1 LLWPDHREV
10 LPDGLSNTGITGDQ
24 MSNSQRVCGIHVIA
38 NLLASKPQLIKSLW
52 AARDRSDQRS
62 EALQQLAAQAGIRV
76 QQSTPAALAK
86 LAGVALHQGWVADFQ
101 PDNLYGEQ
109 DLPEL
114 LQQLQEPALLLMLD
128 GVQDPHNLGA
138 CLRSAEAAGVQLVLL
153 PRQRAAGLTAV
164 ARRAAAGA
172 AELLPICEVVNLAR
186 AMRTCQ
192 QQHCWIIGT
201 SDAATTGWAQVT
213 PQARTLLVMGSEEK
227 GLRRLTMEHCD
238 QLASLPMYGR
248 ISSLNVSVATGI
260 CLFDL
265 RRQLPTD

>member
-1 LLWPDHREV
+1 
-10 LPDGLSNTGITGDQ
+10 
-24 MSNSQRVCGIHVIA
+24 MSQSQRVCGIHVIE
-38 NLLASKPQLIKSLW
+38 NLLQHKPQLVRSLW

-62 EALQQLAAQAGIRV
+62 EALHELARQAGIRV
-76 QQSTPAALAK
+76 QPSQPAALAK
-86 LAGVALHQGWVADFQ
+86 LAATPMHQGWVADFV
-101 PDNLYGEQ
+101 PDNLYNEQ

-114 LQQLQEPALLLMLD
+114 LQALQEPALLLMLD

-186 AMRTCQ
+186 AMRSCQ

-201 SDAATTGWAQVT
+201 SDQASQDWYATT
-213 PQARTLLVMGSEEK
+213 PQRRTLLVMGGEEK
-227 GLRRLTMEHCD
+227 GLRQLTMKHCD
-238 QLASLPMYGR
+238 ELAGLPMYGR

-265 RRQLPTD
+265 RARLAAT

>member
-1 LLWPDHREV
+1 
-10 LPDGLSNTGITGDQ
+10 
-24 MSNSQRVCGIHVIA
+24 MSQSQRICGIHVIG
-38 NLLASKPQLIKSLW
+38 NLLQRKPQLIRSLW

-62 EALQQLAAQAGIRV
+62 AALHDLARQAGIRV
-76 QQSTPAALAK
+76 QTSLPAALTK
-86 LAGVALHQGWVADFQ
+86 LAGTAMHQGWVADFV
-101 PDNLYGEQ
+101 PDNLYVEQ
-109 DLPEL
+109 DLPTL
-114 LQQLQEPALLLMLD
+114 LQALQEPALLLMLD

-186 AMRTCQ
+186 AMRSCQ

-201 SDAATTGWAQVT
+201 SDKAEQDWYDTSL
-213 PQARTLLVMGSEEK
+213 QARTLLVMGGEGK
-227 GLRRLTMEHCD
+227 GLRHLTAQHCD
-238 QLASLPMYGR
+238 VLAHLPMHGR

-265 RRQLPTD
+265 RRRLFAAQS

>member
-1 LLWPDHREV
+1 
-10 LPDGLSNTGITGDQ
+10 
-24 MSNSQRVCGIHVIA
+24 MSQGQRVCGIHVIA
-38 NLLASKPQLIKSLW
+38 NLLQHKPELIRSLW

-62 EALQQLAAQAGIRV
+62 ESLHALAAQAGIHV
-76 QQSTPAALAK
+76 QSSQAPALSK
-86 LAGVALHQGWVADFQ
+86 LAGTPMHQGWVADFV
-101 PDNLYGEQ
+101 PDNLFLEQ
-109 DLPEL
+109 DLSEL
-114 LQQLQEPALLLMLD
+114 LHSLQEPALLLMLD

-172 AELLPICEVVNLAR
+172 AELLQICAVVNLAR
-186 AMRTCQ
+186 AMRSCQ

-201 SDAATTGWAQVT
+201 SDNAEQDWYTSS
-213 PQARTLLVMGSEEK
+213 PQARTLLVMGGEEK
-227 GLRRLTMEHCD
+227 GLRQLTMQHCD
-238 QLASLPMYGR
+238 ELAQLPMYGR

-265 RRQLPTD
+265 RRRLSAA